1 MVICFKK
8 QKQCCIQELE
18 TGDCWIGLSLA
29 DSSGLILAARVGKH
43 TDELIDQLVVN
54 TEGKTNCKR
63 FNSDGWG
70 GYERVLP
77 PEIQHHIGKDRTQR
91 CSYVLTVLCDNKLA
105 DGIDGKTSLVRYGNR
120 QKWQLD

>member
-1 MVICFKK
+1 MLSVEIPLLYLY
-8 QKQCCIQELE
+8 IL
-18 TGDCWIGLSLA
+18 TSVGLPSLA
-29 DSSGLILAARVGKH
+29 DSSGLIVAVRVGKH

-63 FNSDGWG
+63 FNSDDWG

-91 CSYVLTVLCDNKLA
+91 LERTNGTV
-105 DGIDGKTSLVRYGNR
+105 
-120 QKWQLD
+120 